1 MFSISVF
8 PSDVA
13 SGSDGERLGEIVIGA
28 FRERFAAYWR
38 QEENPSAIETEWT
51 ASLQQLIDGKLAVAL
66 RTDPRLAWVLYREG
80 RKVYLQ
86 QQLTITRRDR
96 DDNFWM
102 LDGTTRPEGVDDM
115 TEQRCVD
122 WVSFMCDVAQS
133 HGCVFSTWSLT
144 DPSTLD
150 SWSNENID
158 VDPEVERK

>member
-51 ASLQQLIDGKLAVAL
+51 TSLQQLIDGEKLAVAL
-66 RTDPRLAWVLYREG
+66 RIDPRLAWVLYREG

-86 QQLTITRRDR
+86 QQLLLPTWEGS
-96 DDNFWM
+96 FAS
-102 LDGTTRPEGVDDM
+102 DGTIDSVPPRRTLTDEGESISEWCTTVDDIK
-115 TEQRCVD
+115 D
-122 WVSFMCDVAQS
+122 F
-133 HGCVFSTWSLT
+133 LT
-144 DPSTLD
+144 ISGT
-150 SWSNENID
+150 
-158 VDPEVERK
+158 V